1 MGLFGVVEEIRHKNG
16 EFPYG
21 ALQVS
26 DTPLPRQG
34 VAALNATHPDSGTS
48 NGLGSCLLRGGCARI
63 VFLSG
68 LPPRREAAALSL
80 KSISRPGLTQ
90 LGFGFLVLGKLG
102 CRHFL
107 TLGSGMG
114 FPRLVHPASSR
125 FAGPGCRTLP
135 HR

>member
-48 NGLGSCLLRGGCARI
+48 NGLGSYLLRGGCTRI
-63 VFLSG
+63 VFLPG
-68 LPPRREAAALSL
+68 LLREEGCRFFQEIDLQSD
-80 KSISRPGLTQ
+80 LTQ
-90 LGFGFLVLGKLG
+90 LDFDFPVLGKLG
-102 CRHFL
+102 RRHFL
-107 TLGSGMG
+107 TLDAGTG
-114 FPRLVHPASSR
+114 FPPLVHPASSR
-125 FAGPGCRTLP
+125 FAGPDCRTLP
-135 HR
+135 PR